1 MSNHL
6 LNKLDEVLS
15 EIFHGRK
22 IDEEFLE
29 DYNTVNKKVLKYV
42 LKVYSKLIQDELSAK

>member
-6 LNKLDEVLS
+6 LDKLDEILS

-22 IDEEFLE
+22 IDEEFIE
-29 DYNTVNKKVLKYV
+29 DYNAVNKKLLKYT
-42 LKVYSKLIQDELSAK
+42 LKVYSKLIQDELT